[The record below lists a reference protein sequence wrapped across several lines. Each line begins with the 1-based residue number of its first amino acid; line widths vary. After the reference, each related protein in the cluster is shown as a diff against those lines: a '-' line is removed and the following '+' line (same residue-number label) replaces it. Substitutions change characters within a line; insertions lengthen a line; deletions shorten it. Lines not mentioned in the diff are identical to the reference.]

1 MSTFQKPPEPPS
13 ATEQLLASVGLGDLP
28 GAAILAH
35 FWPIILGIIL
45 FVVFYLFLIRPQM
58 KRQKEHTKMV
68 EALAKG
74 DEAVTSGGLLG
85 RVTEV
90 GDNFVKFEVAKGTE
104 VKVQKHAIA
113 QVMPKGTIKD
123 L

>member
-1 MSTFQKPPEPPS
+1 MDYLIQNAWAQGAGAAGEPG
-13 ATEQLLASVGLGDLP
+13 LASFLP
-28 GAAILAH
+28 L
-35 FWPIILGIIL
+35 IIL

-74 DEAVTSGGLLG
+74 DEAVTNGGLLG

-90 GDNFVKFEVAKGTE
+90 GDNFVKFEIAKGTE

-123 L
+123 S